1 MDFSYICVK
10 QNSFVKLLKL
20 LNIAKLA
27 TLLMKLLNL
36 VSLVNLV
43 TRFIVN
49 TTYENK
55 SNYIETVL
63 KL

>member
-1 MDFSYICVK
+1 MDILINCLGKIKEMDFSYICVK

-36 VSLVNLV
+36 VSLV
-43 TRFIVN
+43 
-49 TTYENK
+49 
-55 SNYIETVL
+55 
-63 KL
+63 

>member
-1 MDFSYICVK
+1 MCETK
-10 QNSFVKLLKL
+10 QLCQTIKTTEYSKIGNTTNETTESCEPGETNDLL
-20 LNIAKLA
+20 
-27 TLLMKLLNL
+27 
-36 VSLVNLV
+36 